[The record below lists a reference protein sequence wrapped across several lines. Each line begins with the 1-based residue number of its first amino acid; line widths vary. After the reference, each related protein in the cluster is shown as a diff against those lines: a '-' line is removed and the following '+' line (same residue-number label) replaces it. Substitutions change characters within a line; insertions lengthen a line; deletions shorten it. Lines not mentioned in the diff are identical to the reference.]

1 MTQRQKTTGGPKP
14 KAAAKPKTPREKKA
28 KEPSKIDVL
37 RMAVANAPLDMM
49 LMVSVEYISPGI
61 YEAQWTEDGLR
72 RAYRGTHSQ
81 LLLWVCAC
89 VVEGRLLPAMT
100 NRAIDS
106 MRGAMAGILAR
117 KAA

>member
-1 MTQRQKTTGGPKP
+1 MTKRRDTTGGPKP
-14 KAAAKPKTPREKKA
+14 SAKPKAPRAPKKA
-28 KEPSKIDVL
+28 KEPSKIDAL
-37 RMAVANAPLDMM
+37 RMAVANAPLDLM

-72 RAYRGTHSQ
+72 RTYRGTHSQ

-89 VVEGRLLPAMT
+89 VAEGRLLPAMT
-100 NRAIDS
+100 NYAIDS
-106 MRGAMAGILAR
+106 IREAMAGILAR